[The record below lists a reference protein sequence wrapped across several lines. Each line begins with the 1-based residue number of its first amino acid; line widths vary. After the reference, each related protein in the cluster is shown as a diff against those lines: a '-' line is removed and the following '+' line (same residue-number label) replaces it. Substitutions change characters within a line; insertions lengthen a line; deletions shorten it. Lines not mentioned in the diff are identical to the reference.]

1 MLLEYRES
9 INTECRVEQPTLT
22 IQAIKIDANR
32 NSLKQK
38 VGCGRLKSCDYF
50 KKRDNKLYFIE
61 VSDFNAQMED
71 LSKKSTSKEAKQYIK
86 MEVRLKLSD
95 TLLIF
100 QEIAKQFD
108 INKVK
113 ISQNKGLLSLC
124 TNKRADIVAFAYL
137 SRELTRHY
145 CPTHFASI
153 QIIPYMEIE
162 QIFQKKRRRIQ
173 KII

>member
-9 INTECRVEQPTLT
+9 INTECRVERPTLT
-22 IQAIKIDANR
+22 TQAIKIDANR
-32 NSLKQK
+32 HSLKQK
-38 VGCGRLKSCDYF
+38 VECGLLKSCDYF

-86 MEVRLKLSD
+86 MEVRLKL
-95 TLLIF
+95 
-100 QEIAKQFD
+100 
-108 INKVK
+108 
-113 ISQNKGLLSLC
+113 
-124 TNKRADIVAFAYL
+124 
-137 SRELTRHY
+137 
-145 CPTHFASI
+145 FASI